1 MKWFFN
7 LINFYTTALDSEI
20 WTDLEWS
27 FSVVSK
33 SVEGY
38 TLEDGE
44 YRFSVVVNLANSA
57 FREIFR
63 IWKVSGNVLYYD
75 KRISPNWIHIQSEW
89 TSVQINN
96 VAEFFNEMSAN
107 VDVFWYAEQTSQL
120 GVRVF
125 WGVAKYNW
133 IITSVDTTIINAID
147 NWTHY
152 IWFNYDTDSFEA
164 VNQLDYDTFNWFIV
178 CETVAAGW
186 DVLSVTD
193 KRAMILDS
201 RGNDWEAGK
210 SLLNWAFDPTTQ
222 WNDWDFYINTTTN
235 YIFGPKTW
243 GNWWDGVSIK
253 WEQWIPGSAYEAP
266 ATGQE
271 QELEDNN
278 IPQDLSAVNT
288 TVWVQIEIVYN
299 DWSKTVYTAT
309 TIKYYDI
316 DWDLYA
322 QETWLNGSWNWSNIL
337 YTWSHISEVN
347 WITWVVTFSGH
358 VAYTN
363 MVNTFQEWNIFQKAS
378 IFNWPAVFW
387 LNWPWAWNYEIDFS
401 TSSKQYVA
409 LPNAQTISWV
419 NIVNGVTLLVA
430 VDNTSWGSLPLTLG
444 TFMNI
449 DWVKEY
455 DKYQIGDMPTT
466 LDAWIH
472 MFVMEVFS
480 TGIHICYSWQSTAII

>member
-1 MKWFFN
+1 MNK
-7 LINFYTTALDSEI
+7 LILENYFTTSLMNVVDDSSTWEI
-20 WTDLEWS
+20 EFQL
-27 FSVVSK
+27 SVAPASDFWYLIIDYVDTNK
-33 SVEGY
+33 RE
-38 TLEDGE
+38 
-44 YRFSVVVNLANSA
+44 
-57 FREIFR
+57 EIFYHR
-63 IWKVSGNVLYYD
+63 KSGSSVYTYWVNRNNPRSHDIWA
-75 KRISPNWIHIQSEW
+75 
-89 TSVQINN
+89 SVQIND
-96 VAEFFNEMSAN
+96 SA
-107 VDVFWYAEQTSQL
+107 S
-120 GVRVF
+120 
-125 WGVAKYNW
+125 
-133 IITSVDTTIINAID
+133 I
-147 NWTHY
+147 
-152 IWFNYDTDSFEA
+152 FNYITTLLPTHFFMYKTSETTCFIKGWNIFDNGEYKVIPDRTDISLSTWTNHIYIQDWVIEA
-164 VNQLDYDTFNWFIV
+164 T
-178 CETVAAGW
+178 TS
-186 DVLSVTD
+186 SVTD
-193 KRAMILDS
+193 KLIVGEVVVDWAGNITELNHNNTISTSVSRPNAIL
-201 RGNDWEAGK
+201 RGSVNP
-210 SLLNWAFDPTTQ
+210 SWATGNNGDY
-222 WNDWDFYINTTTN
+222 YINDTTSVM
-235 YIFGPKTW
+235 FWPKTGW
-243 GNWWDGVSIK
+243 AWWTGFSIQ
-253 WEQWIPGSAYEAP
+253 WEPGLQWVPWPQWIPGSAYEAP

-322 QETWLNGSWNWSNIL
+322 QETWLNGSWNWSNIE
-337 YTWSHISEVN
+337 YTWSHIAEVN

-363 MVNTFQEWNIFQKAS
+363 MVNTFQEWNVFKKAS